1 MENYYWAA
9 LGAAKGIGGAI
20 TGAGQGFWQ
29 RLEICMKRRKRTFS
43 QRELF
48 LKKALRSFAECR
60 KDNGD
65 LPEKLREQCERLG
78 ISVVPVT
85 GPEYPERLKQIL
97 RPPVVLYVKGTLPDC
112 RYSIGMVGSRLADA
126 YGVKVATV
134 FSKALATA
142 GVVVVSGG
150 AKGIDSASH
159 AGALQGGGKTVAVLG
174 CGVDVV
180 YPHTN
185 EKLLRPCG
193 ERGACVRISAR
204 NTAGTVSFP
213 GT

>member
-9 LGAAKGIGGAI
+9 LGAAKGIGTARLLALVKAFGSAQNLYEAEEADI
-20 TGAGQGFWQ
+20 LATGIVSEKSAAQ
-29 RLEICMKRRKRTFS
+29 
-43 QRELF
+43 
-48 LKKALRSFAECR
+48 FAECR

-126 YGVKVATV
+126 YGTKVATA
-134 FSKALATA
+134 FGKAH
-142 GVVVVSGG
+142 GV
-150 AKGIDSASH
+150 
-159 AGALQGGGKTVAVLG
+159 
-174 CGVDVV
+174 
-180 YPHTN
+180 
-185 EKLLRPCG
+185 
-193 ERGACVRISAR
+193 
-204 NTAGTVSFP
+204 
-213 GT
+213 